1 MKKPVSATDEPPQQ
15 PVEVDFRRRETEP
28 GWQRIL
34 DRFGL
39 AAAPT
44 WFNWLEWI
52 LVLGAFEYIGEKS
65 GSRLARLIPPISIGL
80 LWLYFNGFFFH
91 MEFKGWF
98 RIRSRGIERWA
109 SIAVSSFLATGFWLA
124 AQIISRTIAANT
136 K

>member
-1 MKKPVSATDEPPQQ
+1 MKKPVSASDEPPQQ

-80 LWLYFNGFFFH
+80 LWLYFNGFFFTWSSKVGFESDLAGSSAGH
-91 MEFKGWF
+91 LL
-98 RIRSRGIERWA
+98 RGLVF
-109 SIAVSSFLATGFWLA
+109 SQLGFGL
-124 AQIISRTIAANT
+124 QPR
-136 K
+136 

>member
-80 LWLYFNGFFFH
+80 LWLYFNGFFFT
-91 MEFKGWF
+91 W
-98 RIRSRGIERWA
+98 
-109 SIAVSSFLATGFWLA
+109 SSKVGFESDLAGSSAGHLLRCLVFSQLGFGL
-124 AQIISRTIAANT
+124 QPR
-136 K
+136 

>member
-98 RIRSRGIERWA
+98 RIRSRGISAGHLLRCLVF
-109 SIAVSSFLATGFWLA
+109 SQLGFGL
-124 AQIISRTIAANT
+124 QPR
-136 K
+136 